1 MISVSWV
8 VKLVDIVPV
17 SASVVFTRRK
27 SSDGKITNNVAMLYS
42 ILREVNDII

>member
-1 MISVSWV
+1 MITVSWV

-27 SSDGKITNNVAMLYS
+27 SNDGKFTNNVTCIM
-42 ILREVNDII
+42 RMQRR